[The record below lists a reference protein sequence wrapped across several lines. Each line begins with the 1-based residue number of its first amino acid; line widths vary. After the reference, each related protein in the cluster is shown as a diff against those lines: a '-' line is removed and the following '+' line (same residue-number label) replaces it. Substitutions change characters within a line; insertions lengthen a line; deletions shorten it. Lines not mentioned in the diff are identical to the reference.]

1 MENKNEIIVST
12 VTAPSKFSFKN
23 AKLNEL
29 SGKIAQQTA
38 AINALYNDAKDKA
51 ERINQQLAPIFGELL
66 STKCYKDDGFKSVA
80 DYAEQTFGMGKSM
93 AYMLARV
100 GKEFY
105 GENADF
111 MKDVRAKLSTAKL
124 AELTGVDRV
133 QLAKDVQSGAVNEQT
148 TLQQCREYATT
159 HQKKNPS
166 KPKVLPTY
174 TVKRM
179 GMDEPLAENVLKE
192 DMYKEVA
199 NYIVY
204 GKWADSEANV
214 LFESIKLDGD
224 KPSAAQH
231 FIAYTAAGFT
241 RMFEYRPYVKKGT
254 GAKSQGVDKFDIM
267 AYLRKLSPEQ
277 LAELVDSAEAEEEE
291 EG

>member
-1 MENKNEIIVST
+1 MENKNEIIVSS
-12 VTAPSKFSFKN
+12 VNAPSKFSFKN

-38 AINALYNDAKDKA
+38 AINALYIEAKDKA

-66 STKCYKDDGFKSVA
+66 TTKCYKDDGFKSVA

-105 GENADF
+105 GDAADM

-133 QLAKDVQSGAVNEQT
+133 QLAKDVQSGAVNDQT
-148 TLQQCREYATT
+148 TLQQCREYAVT
-159 HQKKNPS
+159 HQKNPA
-166 KPKVLPTY
+166 KPKVLPTF
-174 TVKRM
+174 TVTN
-179 GMDEPLAENVLKE
+179 MDSKAMVCSNVIKE
-192 DMYKEVA
+192 DMYEQVAAALVA
-199 NYIVY
+199 N
-204 GKWADSEANV
+204 GHAESEAAV
-214 LFESIKLDGD
+214 MFVTCKLDGD

-231 FIAYTAAGFT
+231 FIAYTAAGFY
-241 RMFEYRPYVKKGT
+241 RMYEYRPYVKVGT
-254 GAKSQGVDKFDIM
+254 GSKSQGMDKFDLK
-267 AYLRKLSPEQ
+267 AYIRNLSPEQ
-277 LAELVDSAEAEEEE
+277 RAELLGDFETESEDAE
-291 EG
+291 G

>member
-12 VTAPSKFSFKN
+12 VNAPSKFTFKN

-66 STKCYKDDGFKSVA
+66 TSKCYKDDGFKSVA
-80 DYAEQTFGMGKSM
+80 EYAEKTFGMGKSM

-105 GENADF
+105 GENADS
-111 MKDVRAKLSTAKL
+111 MKDVRAKLTTAKL
-124 AELTGVDRV
+124 AEFTNVDRV
-133 QLAKDVQSGAVNEQT
+133 QLAAAVKSGEIDENT
-148 TLQQCREYATT
+148 TLQQCREYATS
-159 HQKKNPS
+159 HQRKSPS
-166 KPKVLPTY
+166 KPKVLPTF
-174 TVKRM
+174 TVVS
-179 GMDEPLAENVLKE
+179 MDSKNTVCSNVIKE
-192 DMYKEVA
+192 DMYEHIAKDLVA
-199 NYIVY
+199 N
-204 GKWADSEANV
+204 GHA
-214 LFESIKLDGD
+214 ESGAAVFFATCKLDGD
-224 KPSAAQH
+224 KSSSAQH

-241 RMFEYRPYVKKGT
+241 RMYEYRPYVKTGT
-254 GAKSQGVDKFDIM
+254 GSKSQGVDKFDIK

-277 LAELVDSAEAEEEE
+277 LAELMDGVDEEE

>member
-1 MENKNEIIVST
+1 MENKHEIIVSA
-12 VTAPSKFSFKN
+12 VTAPTTFSFKN

-29 SGKIAQQTA
+29 SVKISQQTA

-66 STKCYKDDGFKSVA
+66 TTKCYKDDGFKSVSE
-80 DYAEQTFGMGKSM
+80 YAEQTFGMGKSM

-105 GENADF
+105 GDAADM
-111 MKDVRAKLSTAKL
+111 MKDVRATLSTAKL

-133 QLAKDVQSGAVNEQT
+133 QLAKDVQDGAITGQT

-159 HQKKNPS
+159 HQKKSPA
-166 KPKVLPTY
+166 KPKVLPTF
-174 TVKRM
+174 TVSS
-179 GMDEPLAENVLKE
+179 MDNKSVICSNVIKE
-192 DMYKEVA
+192 DMYEQVA
-199 NYIVY
+199 KALVSN
-204 GKWADSEANV
+204 GRAESEAAV
-214 LFESIKLDGD
+214 MFATCKLDGD

-241 RMFEYRPYVKKGT
+241 RMYEFRPYVKTGT
-254 GAKSQGVDKFDIM
+254 GSKSQGVDKFDLK

-277 LAELVDSAEAEEEE
+277 LTALLEEDDGEEE

>member
-29 SGKIAQQTA
+29 SVKISQQTA
-38 AINALYNDAKDKA
+38 AINALYQDAKDKA

-66 STKCYKDDGFKSVA
+66 VSKCYKDDGFKSVA

-105 GENADF
+105 GDAADM
-111 MKDVRAKLSTAKL
+111 MKDVRAKLSTSKL

-133 QLAKDVQSGAVNEQT
+133 QLAKDVQSGAVNDQT
-148 TLQQCREYATT
+148 TLQQCREYAAA
-159 HQKKNPS
+159 HQKKSPS
-166 KPKVLPTY
+166 KPKVLPTF
-174 TVKRM
+174 TVTN
-179 GMDEPLAENVLKE
+179 MDNKFVVCSNVIKE
-192 DMYKEVA
+192 DMYEQVAAALVA
-199 NYIVY
+199 N
-204 GKWADSEANV
+204 GHADSEAAI
-214 LFESIKLDGD
+214 LFASCKLDGD

-241 RMFEYRPYVKKGT
+241 RMYEYRPFIKTGT
-254 GAKSQGVDKFDIM
+254 GSKSQGVDKFDLK
-267 AYLRKLSPEQ
+267 AYLRKLSRE
-277 LAELVDSAEAEEEE
+277 ELEALMDGEDE

>member
-29 SGKIAQQTA
+29 SVKISQQTA

-66 STKCYKDDGFKSVA
+66 TTKCYKDDGFKSVA
-80 DYAEQTFGMGKSM
+80 EYAEQTFGMGKSM

-105 GENADF
+105 GDAADM

-133 QLAKDVQSGAVNEQT
+133 QLAKDVQSGAVNDQT
-148 TLQQCREYATT
+148 TLQQCREYAAA

-166 KPKVLPTY
+166 KPRVLPTF
-174 TVKRM
+174 TVSN
-179 GMDEPLAENVLKE
+179 MDNKTVVCSNVIKE
-192 DMYKEVA
+192 DMYEHVSRALVA
-199 NYIVY
+199 N
-204 GKWADSEANV
+204 GHADSEAAI
-214 LFESIKLDGD
+214 LFATCKLDGD

-231 FIAYTAAGFT
+231 FIAYTSAGFT
-241 RMFEYRPYVKKGT
+241 RMYEYRPYVKVGT
-254 GAKSQGVDKFDIM
+254 GSKSQGVDKFDLR
-267 AYLRKLSPEQ
+267 AYLRKLSRE
-277 LAELVDSAEAEEEE
+277 ELESLMDGGEE

>member
-12 VTAPSKFSFKN
+12 VTAPATFSFKN

-66 STKCYKDDGFKSVA
+66 TTKCYKDDGFKSVSE
-80 DYAEQTFGMGKSM
+80 YAEQTFGMGKSM

-105 GENADF
+105 GDAADM
-111 MKDVRAKLSTAKL
+111 MKDVRATLSTAKL

-133 QLAKDVQSGAVNEQT
+133 QLAKDVQDGAITDQT

-159 HQKKNPS
+159 HQKS
-166 KPKVLPTY
+166 ATKPKVVPTF

-179 GMDEPLAENVLKE
+179 GRDERIAENVLKE

-199 NYIVY
+199 NFIVY
-204 GKWADSEANV
+204 GQWTDSPDKV
-214 LFESIKLDGD
+214 FFEPIKLDGD
-224 KPSAAQH
+224 KPSAVQH
-231 FIAYTAAGFT
+231 FIAYTAAGYT
-241 RMFEYRPYVKKGT
+241 CMFEYRPYVKVGT
-254 GAKSQGVDKFDIM
+254 GSKSQGVDKFDIK
-267 AYLRKLSPEQ
+267 AYLRKLSPDQ
-277 LAELVDSAEAEEEE
+277 LAALLDEDEEDE

>member
-12 VTAPSKFSFKN
+12 VTAPSKFTFKN

-66 STKCYKDDGFKSVA
+66 TTKCYKDDGFKSVA

-105 GENADF
+105 GDAADM

-133 QLAKDVQSGAVNEQT
+133 QLAKDVQSGAISKDT

-159 HQKKNPS
+159 HQKKSPA
-166 KPKVLPTY
+166 KPKVLPTF
-174 TVKRM
+174 TVAS
-179 GMDEPLAENVLKE
+179 MDTKSVVCSNVIKE
-192 DMYKEVA
+192 DMYKQVA
-199 NYIVY
+199 AALAAN
-204 GKWADSEANV
+204 GHAESEAAV
-214 LFESIKLDGD
+214 LFASCKLDGD

-241 RMFEYRPYVKKGT
+241 RMYEYRPYVKTGT
-254 GAKSQGVDKFDIM
+254 GSKSQGVDKFDLK

-277 LAELVDSAEAEEEE
+277 LAALMEEAEDEE

>member
-1 MENKNEIIVST
+1 MGNKNEIIVST
-12 VTAPSKFSFKN
+12 VTAPSKFTFKN

-29 SGKIAQQTA
+29 SVKIAQQTA

-51 ERINQQLAPIFGELL
+51 ERINQELAPIFGEMLV
-66 STKCYKDDGFKSVA
+66 TKCYKDDGFKSVA
-80 DYAEQTFGMGKSM
+80 DFAERTFGMGKSM

-105 GENADF
+105 GENAEF
-111 MKDVRAKLSTAKL
+111 MKDVRSKLSTAKL

-159 HQKKNPS
+159 HQKKPS
-166 KPKVLPTY
+166 TQKVLPTF

-179 GMDEPLAENVLKE
+179 GREEHIAENVLKE

-199 NYIVY
+199 NFIVY
-204 GKWADSEANV
+204 GQWTDSPDKV
-214 LFESIKLDGD
+214 LFESIRLDGD

-231 FIAYTAAGFT
+231 FIAYTASGYT
-241 RMFEYRPYVKKGT
+241 CMFEYRPFVKSGT
-254 GAKSQGVDKFDIM
+254 GSKSQGTDKFDIK

-277 LAELVDSAEAEEEE
+277 LAELMDSAEEEE